1 MTHIQRSN
9 SSPSPEIAIPS
20 HKNGIAS
27 WINWITIGLNLN
39 LIVGLIPHL
48 LNLKRSRRQSNLT
61 STIKQI
67 MGQIRPDRGDQNSL
81 NERVIRKGNETLQ
94 TSRSHSL
101 ENCGKNV
108 TVTRTRCINRCMT
121 EIDTPLD
128 VQKRKLDAEKLRHQ
142 QKIDMN
148 MRRVEDA
155 SNRFRSSVNAFND
168 HDMADALKKVR
179 QSNVTLPD
187 DLTRLNGTWMHN
199 RSLEDRN

>member
-1 MTHIQRSN
+1 
-9 SSPSPEIAIPS
+9 
-20 HKNGIAS
+20 
-27 WINWITIGLNLN
+27 
-39 LIVGLIPHL
+39 
-48 LNLKRSRRQSNLT
+48 
-61 STIKQI
+61 
-67 MGQIRPDRGDQNSL
+67 
-81 NERVIRKGNETLQ
+81 
-94 TSRSHSL
+94 
-101 ENCGKNV
+101 
-108 TVTRTRCINRCMT
+108 MT
-121 EIDTPLD
+121 EIVTPLD

-148 MRRVEDA
+148 MRRGEDA